1 MINNTTERTPRQ
13 VVEELNKYIVGQYD
27 AKKSVA
33 LALRSRWRRLQLPEE
48 KAAEIYPKNILM
60 IGPTGVGKTEIARR
74 LAKMTD
80 APFIKV
86 EASKFTEVG
95 YVGRD
100 VESMIRD
107 LVEVAV
113 NHLRSRRQEE
123 CEEEAKAAAEERL
136 LNLLLPAPAVM
147 YSTLQETGGTPPD
160 QPPSHMQATREKLR
174 AMLKDGQLE
183 DREIELDLPERSVMV
198 QGFIPGAGMEEIQ
211 SNLQEMLDKMV
222 PSRKRKQSMKISDA
236 RPHLI
241 QEELDR
247 LVDEESLIEQALT
260 RAEEA
265 GIIFLDEMDKII
277 GNGGGS
283 GPDVSREGVQRDILP
298 IVEGSTVKTKY
309 GLVNTDHILFIGAGA
324 FYGASPSDLIPELQG
339 RFPIRVELDS
349 LGKDEFVQ
357 ILKEPENSLTKQYKA
372 LLETEGILID
382 FEDSSIEVMA
392 EMAAEINDKTDNIGA
407 RRLHTIIEKVL
418 EEISFVCPE
427 TPGKRYQI
435 DDKLVRER
443 LSEIVKDQDL
453 SRYIL

>member
-1 MINNTTERTPRQ
+1 
-13 VVEELNKYIVGQYD
+13 
-27 AKKSVA
+27 
-33 LALRSRWRRLQLPEE
+33 
-48 KAAEIYPKNILM
+48 
-60 IGPTGVGKTEIARR
+60 
-74 LAKMTD
+74 
-80 APFIKV
+80 
-86 EASKFTEVG
+86 
-95 YVGRD
+95 
-100 VESMIRD
+100 MIRD
-107 LVEVAV
+107 LAEVSV

-123 CEEEAKAAAEERL
+123 CEEEAKKAAEERL
-136 LNLLLPAPAVM
+136 LNLLLPAPPMM
-147 YSTLQETGGTPPD
+147 YSTLQETVQEAPSSSS
-160 QPPSHMQATREKLR
+160 SHMQATREKLR
-174 AMLKDGQLE
+174 AMLVDGQLE

-222 PSRKRKQSMKISDA
+222 PSRKRKQTMKISDA

-277 GNGGGS
+277 GGNDGGS

-324 FYGASPSDLIPELQG
+324 FYGSSPSDLIPELQG

-349 LGKDEFVQ
+349 LGKEEFVQ

-382 FEDSSIEVMA
+382 FEDSAIETMA

-418 EEISFVCPE
+418 EEISFICPE
-427 TPGKRYQI
+427 TPGQRYSI
-435 DDKLVRER
+435 DADLVQER

>member
-1 MINNTTERTPRQ
+1 MNTHTEKTPRQ
-13 VVEELNKYIVGQYD
+13 VVEELNKYIVGQHD
-27 AKKSVA
+27 AKKAVA

-107 LVEVAV
+107 LVEVSV
-113 NHLRSRRQEE
+113 NHMRSRRQEE
-123 CEEEAKAAAEERL
+123 CEEEAKRAAEEHL
-136 LNLLLPAPAVM
+136 LNLLLPSPPLV
-147 YSTLQETGGTPPD
+147 YSTLQETPGTPPA
-160 QPPSHMQATREKLR
+160 QPASHMQATREKLR
-174 AMLKDGQLE
+174 TMLQSGQLE
-183 DREIELDLPERSVMV
+183 DREIEVELPERSVMV

-222 PSRKRKQSMKISDA
+222 PSRKRKQTMKICDA

-241 QEELDR
+241 QEELAR
-247 LVDEESLIEQALT
+247 LVDEESLVEQALT

-277 GNGGGS
+277 GNGEGA

-349 LGKDEFVQ
+349 LGKEEFVQ

-372 LLETEGILID
+372 LLETEGVLIS
-382 FEDSSIEVMA
+382 FEDSAIEVMA
-392 EMAAEINDKTDNIGA
+392 EMAAEINEKTDNIGA

-427 TPGKRYQI
+427 TPGKCYRI

-443 LSEIVKDQDL
+443 LSDIVKDQDL

>member
-1 MINNTTERTPRQ
+1 MTTEKTPRQ
-13 VVEELNKYIVGQYD
+13 IVEELNKYIVGQYD
-27 AKKSVA
+27 AKKAVA
-33 LALRSRWRRLQLPEE
+33 LALRSRWRRLQLEDE
-48 KAAEIYPKNILM
+48 QRAEIYPKNILM

-80 APFIKV
+80 APFVKV

-107 LVEVAV
+107 LVEVAI
-113 NHLRSRRQEE
+113 NQMRSRRQEE
-123 CEEEAKAAAEERL
+123 VQQEAERAVEEHL
-136 LNLLLPAPAVM
+136 LNLLLPAPPHVYPTITEVSGA
-147 YSTLQETGGTPPD
+147 SEPGS
-160 QPPSHMQATREKLR
+160 SHLAATREKLR
-174 AMLKDGQLE
+174 HMLIQGELE
-183 DREIELDLPERSVMV
+183 DREVEIDLPERSVLV

-222 PSRKRKQSMKISDA
+222 PTRKKKQTMRIRDA
-236 RPHLI
+236 RPHLL
-241 QEELDR
+241 EEETGR
-247 LVDEESLIEQALT
+247 LIDEDALVEHALQRVEES
-260 RAEEA
+260 
-265 GIIFLDEMDKII
+265 GIVFLDELDKII
-277 GNGGGS
+277 GGGGGGN

-298 IVEGSTVKTKY
+298 LVEGSTVKTKY
-309 GLVNTDHILFIGAGA
+309 GMVNSDHILFIGAGA
-324 FYGASPSDLIPELQG
+324 FYGSSPSDLIPELQG

-349 LGKDEFVQ
+349 LGKEEFVQ

-372 LLETEGILID
+372 LLETEGVVLE
-382 FEDSSIEVMA
+382 FEDGAVETMA

-418 EEISFVCPE
+418 EEISFLCPE
-427 TPGKRYQI
+427 TPGKKYVITADVVQ
-435 DDKLVRER
+435 DR

>member
-1 MINNTTERTPRQ
+1 MNTQIERTPRQ

-33 LALRSRWRRLQLPEE
+33 LALRSRWRRLQLPED

-107 LVEVAV
+107 LAEVAV
-113 NHLRSRRQEE
+113 NHMRSRRQEE
-123 CEEEAKAAAEERL
+123 CEEDAKKAAEERL
-136 LNLLLPAPAVM
+136 LNLLLPTPPTV
-147 YSTLQETGGTPPD
+147 YPTLQDPNQETS
-160 QPPSHMQATREKLR
+160 SHIQATREKLR
-174 AMLKDGQLE
+174 AMLQAGQLE

-222 PSRKRKQSMKISDA
+222 PSRKRKQTMKISDA

-247 LVDEESLIEQALT
+247 LVDEESLVEQALT

-277 GNGGGS
+277 GNDGGA

-372 LLETEGILID
+372 LLETEGILVD
-382 FEDSSIEVMA
+382 FEDSAIEVMA
-392 EMAAEINDKTDNIGA
+392 EMAAEINEKTDNIGA

-427 TPGKRYQI
+427 TPGKRYAI
-435 DDKLVRER
+435 DADLVRER
-443 LSEIVKDQDL
+443 LSDIVKDQDL